1 MIITGTIIQTV
12 VQAQANTD
20 DIQGGFGIAL
30 VGMITVFFGL
40 VCLSFFLPALEKLV
54 RDGFGLRKTTEGS
67 ENSRRKN
74 IHRLS
79 PHEITAVS
87 AAIHAHFCFLDQ
99 IENMKLTWETYEK
112 PYSPWR
118 LAGKAEQLQKTGSV
132 WNRSRENA

>member
-1 MIITGTIIQTV
+1 MIITATILQII
-12 VQAQANTD
+12 VQAQSKSEN
-20 DIQGGFGIAL
+20 IQGGFGIAL
-30 VGMITVFFGL
+30 VGMITVFSGL
-40 VCLSFFLPALEKLV
+40 VCLSFFLPALEKWV
-54 RDGFGLRKTTEGS
+54 EDGFGLRKKTERS
-67 ENSRRKN
+67 ENAGGKTVR
-74 IHRLS
+74 HLS

-99 IENMKLTWETYEK
+99 IENMKLTWETHEK

>member
-1 MIITGTIIQTV
+1 MTFAVTIIQRI
-12 VQAQANTD
+12 VQAQSTSEN
-20 DIQGGFGIAL
+20 IHGGLGIAL
-30 VGMITVFFGL
+30 VGMLTVFTGL
-40 VCLSFFLPALEKLV
+40 VSLSFFLPALQKWVE
-54 RDGFGLRKTTEGS
+54 DGFGLRKKTEKS
-67 ENSRRKN
+67 ESAEGKAAR
-74 IHRLS
+74 RLS

-99 IENMKLTWETYEK
+99 IENMKLTWETHEK

>member
-1 MIITGTIIQTV
+1 MTFTATAILIV
-12 VQAQANTD
+12 VQAQSTSENIHGGLGIAIVGMLTVFIGLICLSIFLPVLEKWVEN
-20 DIQGGFGIAL
+20 GFG
-30 VGMITVFFGL
+30 
-40 VCLSFFLPALEKLV
+40 S
-54 RDGFGLRKTTEGS
+54 RKKKERS
-67 ENSRRKN
+67 ENAAGKAMR
-74 IHRLS
+74 HLS

-99 IENMKLTWETYEK
+99 IENMKLTWESHEK